1 MPKGVPP
8 KPTGPDMIRAMSTEL
23 WLEYLGIALD
33 GSKVADQHL
42 VLNLKT
48 PDNGEQ
54 FVVELSNSTLTTI
67 KGQQAKKADLT
78 ITLDRSDLES
88 VMARKTNFAQLVA
101 AGKATFEGD
110 HKPFERLMAAMTPFT
125 PTFELLPG
133 TQQ

>member
-1 MPKGVPP
+1 L
-8 KPTGPDMIRAMSTEL
+8 I
-23 WLEYLGIALD
+23 
-33 GSKVADQHL
+33 
-42 VLNLKT
+42 LNLKT

-78 ITLDRSDLES
+78 LTLDRSDLEG
-88 VMARKTNFAQLVA
+88 VMARKTSFAQLVA

-110 HKPFERLMAAMTPFT
+110 HKPFERLMAAITPFT

>member
-1 MPKGVPP
+1 
-8 KPTGPDMIRAMSTEL
+8 L

-33 GSKVADQHL
+33 GSKVADQHF

-54 FVVELSNSTLTTI
+54 FVVELSNSTLTNI
-67 KGQQAKKADLT
+67 KGQQAKNADLT
-78 ITLDRSDLES
+78 ITLDRSDLEG
-88 VMARKTNFAQLVA
+88 VMARKTSFAQLVA
-101 AGKATFEGD
+101 AGKATFTGN
-110 HKPFERLMAAMTPFT
+110 HKPFEQLMAAITPFT